1 MKKKR
6 AVRPRKRQRRVILDF
21 RVCVVAVGAIAV
33 LQLLLFFA
41 GWVSGQHAIEP
52 MRQFAHDARVQLAAM
67 IAPEAIRGPETVDRG
82 PETVDRE
89 PETVDR
95 GPEAIA
101 AALVFR
107 PAVPRPTAHDDP
119 RPTDTPIQLVF
130 EALPPLER
138 PKPFERPMPKNFTP
152 DFYVELIRDAA
163 LQHDVPAAL
172 VQAVVKVESD
182 FNARAVSPKGARG
195 LMQVMP
201 ATARRFG
208 VADPD
213 HLFYPAPN
221 LNAGTAY
228 LAWLLKRYEGNLD
241 LALAAYNAGEGAV
254 QQYRGIPPYRETRN
268 YVKKVRQALG
278 RNAA

>member
-1 MKKKR
+1 M
-6 AVRPRKRQRRVILDF
+6 
-21 RVCVVAVGAIAV
+21 
-33 LQLLLFFA
+33 
-41 GWVSGQHAIEP
+41 
-52 MRQFAHDARVQLAAM
+52 RVQLAAM
-67 IAPEAIRGPETVDRG
+67 IAPDDTGTRDEGRGTSGQVAPV
-82 PETVDRE
+82 VQ
-89 PETVDR
+89 V
-95 GPEAIA
+95 AS
-101 AALVFR
+101 L
-107 PAVPRPTAHDDP
+107 VPRTSYLATPE
-119 RPTDTPIQLVF
+119 PIQLVF
-130 EALPPLER
+130 EALPPIER
-138 PKPFERPMPKNFTP
+138 PKPFERPMPQNFTP

-254 QQYRGIPPYRETRN
+254 ETYRGIPPYRETRN
-268 YVKKVRQALG
+268 YVKKVRKALG
-278 RNAA
+278 RTAA